1 MQRSG
6 LATVALQLAVPVA
19 LGLLIGGVLA
29 FQAGSSN
36 SAYRLPLGAVPTP
49 SPSWVKPSA
58 ASSAASSS
66 AAAATAAAASTTT
79 PAATTT
85 TNGNC
90 GVIVPANPLS
100 TRRLAPPYQLTGE
113 MTSAES
119 ACT

>member
-1 MQRSG
+1 MQGSG
-6 LATVALQLAVPVA
+6 LATVALQLAVPAA

-58 ASSAASSS
+58 S
-66 AAAATAAAASTTT
+66 AATAAAASTTT
-79 PAATTT
+79 PAAATT

-90 GVIVPANPLS
+90 GVIVPANPLR
-100 TRRLAPPYQLTGE
+100 TRRPAPPYPLTGE

-119 ACT
+119 ACR